1 MGVTLGV
8 NINFFFF
15 FKKLKNAYLMKNN
28 PYIQTA
34 LTKSNF

>member
-1 MGVTLGV
+1 
-8 NINFFFF
+8 
-15 FKKLKNAYLMKNN
+15 MKNN